1 MQLQRGGDA
10 AFGRHGVAL
19 CQIDLGEREVGLE
32 GGSIDGQQL
41 LACLAR
47 RGQRALAAECEVERE
62 GQQALL
68 RVGEAR
74 IAPHCLQIRL
84 EAAARVGH
92 AHAHLVGRAHVASA
106 QISKVR
112 FHVARRPGEIRR
124 LLPDGPGDL
133 HRRLVER
140 GEQLAAGPEDHVIE
154 RQLFLRRVHQQDT
167 DAHAVGQLGAAVQH
181 ELGAFGQA
189 DVAGLLQRPR
199 LRRHD
204 PAMPPHALLAFQG
217 AIRGE
222 LREIRVQ
229 TRRLREALGESPR
242 QRAGVD
248 PLGGIEHPPAA
259 VEWHGEWK
267 DHHLLGHAHPR
278 ARTSLVPGVGRGL
291 CASAQK
297 GAT

>member
-1 MQLQRGGDA
+1 M
-10 AFGRHGVAL
+10 
-19 CQIDLGEREVGLE
+19 
-32 GGSIDGQQL
+32 
-41 LACLAR
+41 
-47 RGQRALAAECEVERE
+47 AAECEVERE

-74 IAPHCLQIRL
+74 VAAHCLQIRL

-92 AHAHLVGRAHVASA
+92 AHPHLVGRAHVASA

-204 PAMPPHALLAFQG
+204 PAMTAHAVLALEG
-217 AIRGE
+217 TVGGE
-222 LREIRVQ
+222 LREVRVQ
-229 TRRLREALGESPR
+229 SGRLGEALRQRPR

-248 PLGGIEHPPAA
+248 TL
-259 VEWHGEWK
+259 
-267 DHHLLGHAHPR
+267 
-278 ARTSLVPGVGRGL
+278 
-291 CASAQK
+291 
-297 GAT
+297 